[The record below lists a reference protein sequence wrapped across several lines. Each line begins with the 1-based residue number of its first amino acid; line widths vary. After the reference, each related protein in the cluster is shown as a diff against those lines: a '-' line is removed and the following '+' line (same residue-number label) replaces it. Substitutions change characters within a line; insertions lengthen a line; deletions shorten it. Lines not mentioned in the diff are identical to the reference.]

1 MPLRPAPAPH
11 VVVEDLDDD
20 VCLYRPDI
28 DEVLVLNS
36 SGGDV
41 WRLAEGELTV
51 EQITERIALF
61 YGVSA
66 VEVASDVSRVV
77 ADLIERGYLVDADVA
92 SAS

>member
-1 MPLRPAPAPH
+1 
-11 VVVEDLDDD
+11 VEDLDDD